1 MKIAVYPG
9 SFDPVTYGH
18 IDIVERSL
26 KLFDKVIIA
35 VMFNPKKNYTFSTE
49 ERVEML
55 AQSLAAY
62 KDKIEIDSFSGLTVE
77 YALSK
82 DATALIRGL
91 RAVSDF
97 EYEYQMALMNRKLD
111 RRVETIFL
119 MTGLRWVFTS
129 STMIKEASVF
139 GADIR
144 SMVPPCVYKK
154 LKDKYT
160 NTERS

>member
-1 MKIAVYPG
+1 MAKIAVYPG

-35 VMFNPKKNYTFSTE
+35 VMFNPKKNYTFTTE
-49 ERVEML
+49 ERMDML
-55 AQSLAAY
+55 RRSLPDY
-62 KDKIEIDSFSGLTVE
+62 KDQLEIECFSGLTVD
-77 YALSK
+77 YAVSK
-82 DATALIRGL
+82 GAKALIRGL

-111 RRVETIFL
+111 RRVETIFF

-129 STMIKEASVF
+129 SSMIKEASAF
-139 GADIR
+139 GANIK
-144 SMVPPCVYKK
+144 SMVPPYVYKK
-154 LKDKYT
+154 LREKYDLL
-160 NTERS
+160 E

>member
-18 IDIVERSL
+18 VDIVERSL

-35 VMFNPKKNYTFSTE
+35 VMYNPKKNYTFTIE
-49 ERVEML
+49 ERIEML
-55 AQSLAAY
+55 EKSLEKY
-62 KDKIEIDSFSGLTVE
+62 KGLIEIDNFTGLTVE
-77 YALSK
+77 YAMSK
-82 DATALIRGL
+82 NATALIRGL

-111 RRVETIFL
+111 RRVETIFF

-129 STMIKEASVF
+129 SSMIKEASVF
-139 GADIR
+139 GADIK
-144 SMVPPCVYKK
+144 SMVPPFVYKK
-154 LKDKYT
+154 LKAKF
-160 NTERS
+160 EKLK

>member
-1 MKIAVYPG
+1 MTKIAVYPG
-9 SFDPVTYGH
+9 SFDPVTNGH

-35 VMFNPKKNYTFSTE
+35 VMFNPKKNYTFTTE
-49 ERVEML
+49 ERIEML
-55 AQSLAAY
+55 RESLRDY
-62 KDKIEIDSFSGLTVE
+62 KDNLEIDSFSGLTVD
-77 YALSK
+77 YAISK

-111 RRVETIFL
+111 RRVETIFF

-129 STMIKEASVF
+129 SSMIKDASAF
-139 GADIR
+139 GANIK
-144 SMVPPCVYKK
+144 SMVPPNVYNK
-154 LKDKYT
+154 LRQKYDLLK
-160 NTERS
+160 

>member
-18 IDIVERSL
+18 MDIVERSL

-35 VMFNPKKNYTFSTE
+35 VMFNPKKNYTFTTE

-55 AQSLAAY
+55 EKSLSAAH
-62 KDKIEIDSFSGLTVE
+62 KDRIEIDCFSGLTVE
-77 YALSK
+77 YAMSK
-82 DATALIRGL
+82 NATALIRGL

-129 STMIKEASVF
+129 SSMIKEASVF
-139 GADIR
+139 GANIK
-144 SMVPPCVYKK
+144 SMVPPYVFKK
-154 LKDKYT
+154 LRAKFEKLK
-160 NTERS
+160 

>member
-18 IDIVERSL
+18 MDIVERSL

-35 VMFNPKKNYTFSTE
+35 VMFNPKKNYTFTTE

-55 AQSLAAY
+55 EKSLAAY
-62 KDKIEIDSFSGLTVE
+62 KDRIEIDNFTGLTVE
-77 YALSK
+77 YAMAK
-82 DATALIRGL
+82 GATALIRGL

-129 STMIKEASVF
+129 SSMIKEASVF
-139 GADIR
+139 GADIK
-144 SMVPPCVYKK
+144 SMVPPNVYKK
-154 LKDKYT
+154 LRNKFDLLK
-160 NTERS
+160 

>member
-1 MKIAVYPG
+1 MTKIAVYPG

-18 IDIVERSL
+18 VDIVERSL

-35 VMFNPKKNYTFSTE
+35 VMYNPKKNYTFTIE
-49 ERVEML
+49 ERIEML
-55 AQSLAAY
+55 EKSVEPY
-62 KDKIEIDSFSGLTVE
+62 KNQIEIDNFTGLTVE

-82 DATALIRGL
+82 NATALIRGL

-111 RRVETIFL
+111 RRVETIFF

-129 STMIKEASVF
+129 SSMIKEASVF
-139 GADIR
+139 GADIK
-144 SMVPPCVYKK
+144 SMVPPFVYKK
-154 LKDKYT
+154 LKGKF
-160 NTERS
+160 ELLK

>member
-18 IDIVERSL
+18 LDIVERSL

-35 VMFNPKKNYTFSTE
+35 VMYNPKKNYTFTIE
-49 ERVEML
+49 ERIEML
-55 AQSLAAY
+55 EKSLE
-62 KDKIEIDSFSGLTVE
+62 KFKGQIEIDNFTGLTVE
-77 YALSK
+77 YAISK
-82 DATALIRGL
+82 NATALIRGL

-111 RRVETIFL
+111 RRVETIFF

-129 STMIKEASVF
+129 SSMIKEASVF
-139 GADIR
+139 GADIK
-144 SMVPPCVYKK
+144 SMVPPFVYKK
-154 LKDKYT
+154 LKAKF
-160 NTERS
+160 EKLK

>member
-18 IDIVERSL
+18 MDIVERSL

-35 VMFNPKKNYTFSTE
+35 VMFNPKKNYTFTTE

-55 AQSLAAY
+55 EKSLAAY
-62 KDKIEIDSFSGLTVE
+62 KDRIEIDNFTGLTVE
-77 YALSK
+77 YAMAK
-82 DATALIRGL
+82 GATALIRGL

-129 STMIKEASVF
+129 SSMIKEASVF
-139 GADIR
+139 GADIK
-144 SMVPPCVYKK
+144 SMVPPYVYKK
-154 LKDKYT
+154 LRGKFEKLK
-160 NTERS
+160 

>member
-18 IDIVERSL
+18 VDIVERSL

-35 VMFNPKKNYTFSTE
+35 VMHNPKKNYTFTVE
-49 ERVEML
+49 ERMEML
-55 AQSLAAY
+55 SQSLAQY
-62 KDKIEIDSFSGLTVE
+62 KNHIEIDSFSGLTVE
-77 YALSK
+77 YAVSK
-82 DATALIRGL
+82 KATALIRGL

-97 EYEYQMALMNRKLD
+97 EYEYQMALLNRKLD

-129 STMIKEASVF
+129 SSMIKEASAF
-139 GADIR
+139 GADIK
-144 SMVPPCVYKK
+144 SMVPPFVYKK
-154 LKDKYT
+154 LKSKF
-160 NTERS
+160 EI

>member
-18 IDIVERSL
+18 MDIVERSL

-35 VMFNPKKNYTFSTE
+35 VMFNPKKNYTFTTE

-55 AQSLAAY
+55 GKSLEAC
-62 KDKIEIDSFSGLTVE
+62 KDRIEIDCFSGLTVE
-77 YALSK
+77 YALSRN
-82 DATALIRGL
+82 ATALIRGL

-129 STMIKEASVF
+129 SSMIKEASVF
-139 GADIR
+139 GADIK
-144 SMVPPCVYKK
+144 SMVPPYVYKK
-154 LKDKYT
+154 LKAKF
-160 NTERS
+160 EKLK

>member
-1 MKIAVYPG
+1 MTRIAVYPG

-35 VMFNPKKNYTFSTE
+35 VMYNSKKNYTFSIE

-55 AQSLAAY
+55 EKTLEPY
-62 KDKIEIDSFSGLTVE
+62 KDHIEIDNFTGLTVE
-77 YALSK
+77 YAIAK
-82 DATALIRGL
+82 NANALIRGL

-129 STMIKEASVF
+129 SSMIKEASVF
-139 GADIR
+139 GADIK
-144 SMVPPCVYKK
+144 SMVPPFVYKK
-154 LKDKYT
+154 LKGKF
-160 NTERS
+160 ELLK